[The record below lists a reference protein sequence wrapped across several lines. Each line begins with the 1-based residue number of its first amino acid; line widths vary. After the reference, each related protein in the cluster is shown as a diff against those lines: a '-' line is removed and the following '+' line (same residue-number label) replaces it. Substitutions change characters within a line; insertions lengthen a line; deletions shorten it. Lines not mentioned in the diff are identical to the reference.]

1 LPKLVEKST
10 GSKIQAI
17 CFIAIA
23 GLLGVLTS
31 IFSVSFQTIIF
42 GDYKPFKA
50 KVSPLKITILGSGT
64 SQGVP
69 VIACQCEVCR
79 STDPRDQRLRS
90 SVLIASGKTQVVI
103 DAGPDF
109 RQQMLRSGVQH
120 LDAILITHCHKDHIA
135 GLDDVRSFNYLF
147 RKPMDIY
154 ASVRDQQAIRQEFSY
169 AFTEDPYP
177 GVPEFKLIDLDNNPF
192 EIGSL
197 KITPLEVMH
206 MHMPVF
212 GFRIG
217 NFSYITDANDIPEQT
232 MKLLEGT
239 EVLVINALR
248 KKKHL
253 SHFSLDEALE
263 IIRLLAPRKA
273 CLTHISHLMG
283 KQSEV
288 ENELPSNVSLAYDGQ
303 VIEI

>member
-1 LPKLVEKST
+1 M
-10 GSKIQAI
+10 
-17 CFIAIA
+17 
-23 GLLGVLTS
+23 
-31 IFSVSFQTIIF
+31 
-42 GDYKPFKA
+42 
-50 KVSPLKITILGSGT
+50 KITILGSGT

-79 STDPRDQRLRS
+79 STDTRDQRLRS
-90 SVLIASGKTQVVI
+90 SILIASGNTQIVI

-109 RQQMLRSGVQH
+109 RQQMLRAGVKH

-177 GVPEFKLIDLDNNPF
+177 GVPEFNLIDLDITPF
-192 EIGSL
+192 DLGNL
-197 KITPLEVMH
+197 KITPIEVMH

-217 NFSYITDANDIPEQT
+217 NFSYITDANEIPEHT

-253 SHFSLDEALE
+253 SHFNLDEALE
-263 IIRLLAPRKA
+263 VIRLLAPRKA
-273 CLTHISHLMG
+273 FLTHISHMMG
-283 KQSEV
+283 KHEEV
-288 ENELPSNVSLAYDGQ
+288 EKELPSNVRFAFDGQ
-303 VIEI
+303 VIDI